1 MKYKGTLLFLLGYLF
16 MISINLAHA
25 TDFGPFSGKIVDADT
40 KAPIEG
46 VVVLV
51 EWHKKQLLADA
62 SIYLDAQETVTD
74 KDGNLYL
81 PGIWV
86 FNPFHRYTV
95 YSIITIFKSG
105 YEAERWAFSKWEEI
119 NPKVEDILKVEDKG
133 PVIMLKKLTMEERRK
148 NIPGEPIVPDNSYH
162 SVKYKWILL
171 RLEINKERKMLG
183 FEELIDTDGFGR

>member
-1 MKYKGTLLFLLGYLF
+1 MIYKTLGTIILLWLF
-16 MISINLAHA
+16 IMNNGLAFA

-51 EWHKKQLLADA
+51 EWNKKQLLADA

-74 KDGNLYL
+74 KEGNFYL

-95 YSIITIFKSG
+95 YSIVTIFKSG
-105 YEAERWAFSKWEEI
+105 YQAERWAFTKWEEI
-119 NPKVEDILKVEDKG
+119 NPKVEGVLKVEDKR
-133 PVIMLKKLTMEERRK
+133 PVIMLKRLPMEERRK
-148 NIPGEPIVPDNSYH
+148 YSGPPDPPSEA
-162 SVKYKWILL
+162 SFDRI
-171 RLEINKERKMLG
+171 RLMLKEIDKNDIQRGLPPRKTWKG
-183 FEELIDTDGFGR
+183 HKIE